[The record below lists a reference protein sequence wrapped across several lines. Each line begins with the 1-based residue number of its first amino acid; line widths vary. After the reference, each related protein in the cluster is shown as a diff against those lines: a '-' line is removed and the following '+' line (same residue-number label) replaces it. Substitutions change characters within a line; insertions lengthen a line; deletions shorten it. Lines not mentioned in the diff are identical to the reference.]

1 MNHHLFQ
8 PECLQYRDQ
17 VLPSDRDAVR
27 EIIASSGFFSEEE
40 VEVAVELV
48 DVRLAQGL
56 RSGYYF
62 LFAEHDGNVVG
73 YTCFGPIPGT
83 RLSYDVYWIAVR
95 PAYQGLGLGTTL
107 LTRSEQTIVQL
118 GGRRIYIETSSR
130 PLYAPTH
137 AFYQARHYRQEGFL
151 ADYYAPGD
159 AKVIYVKVFP
169 ESSRVTQEQEK
180 EGNVSDPPHL

>member
-1 MNHHLFQ
+1 MAQHL
-8 PECLQYRDQ
+8 LQRERIRYRDH
-17 VLPSDRDAVR
+17 VLPGDRDVVR
-27 EIIASSGFFSEEE
+27 EIIASSGFFSAAE
-40 VEVAVELV
+40 VDIAVELV

-56 RSGYYF
+56 QSGYYF
-62 LFAEHDGNVVG
+62 LFAELDGEVVG

-83 RLSYDVYWIAVR
+83 LLSYDLYWIAVR

-107 LTRSEQTIVQL
+107 LVRSEQTIVAL
-118 GGRRIYIETSSR
+118 GGSRIYIETSSR

-137 AFYQARHYRQEGFL
+137 AFYCARHYRQEGYL

-169 ESSRVTQEQEK
+169 ELP
-180 EGNVSDPPHL
+180 DMA